1 MLIIPIMFCCN
12 IRPDCLSSVIKE
24 NRLLSLT
31 MLWLCSIHQI
41 PSVPIV
47 DCYQKIRQQV
57 KCYLQMAGVM
67 GKNELQEV
75 SWNFLAFYLLT

>member
-1 MLIIPIMFCCN
+1 MLLHCHFELIMQVVFVIALLQIVYCYY
-12 IRPDCLSSVIKE
+12 SSVFG
-24 NRLLSLT
+24 NLLLT
-31 MLWLCSIHQI
+31 LWLYSIHQI

-75 SWNFLAFYLLT
+75 S